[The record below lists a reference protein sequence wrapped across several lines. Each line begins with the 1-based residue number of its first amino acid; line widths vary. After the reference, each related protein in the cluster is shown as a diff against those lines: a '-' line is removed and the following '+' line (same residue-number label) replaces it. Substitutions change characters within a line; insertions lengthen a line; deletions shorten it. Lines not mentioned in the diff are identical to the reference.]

1 MKKVFLLLI
10 LLVLSSCSKKDD
22 ETTCLPLPN
31 NIDINIIDKI
41 SGENVFTIGMFTQ
54 SQLQIVTNPANQ
66 FPVNFYQEGQQTI
79 FTIFPIKAEGIIN
92 FSIVLNNEIT
102 IPIKAK
108 IIINNGC
115 GTNYYFESITSEN
128 ANYLVEKS
136 GTNVKIRI

>member
-1 MKKVFLLLI
+1 MI
-10 LLVLSSCSKKDD
+10 LLVLNSCSKKED

-31 NIDINIIDKI
+31 NIDINIVDKI
-41 SGENVFTIGMFTQ
+41 SGENVFTLGMFTQ
-54 SQLQIVTNPANQ
+54 NQLQIVTNPANQ
-66 FPVNFYQEGQQTI
+66 FPVNFYQEGQQNI
-79 FTIFPIKAEGIIN
+79 FTIFPINTEGIIN
-92 FSIVLNNEIT
+92 FSIILNNEIT
-102 IPIKAK
+102 IPLKGK